1 MGLVEGKMA
10 GTSGREVISTR
21 QRKLA
26 ELAQREPKLTLTTLA
41 HHIDEVWMGEAY
53 RRVRK
58 DAAAG
63 VDGVTAAQYETALE
77 ANLASLLERFK
88 SGRYR
93 APAVRRVH
101 LAKPGTSN
109 TRPIGIPTLEDKV
122 LQRAVLMV
130 LEPVYEQDF
139 LDCSYGFR
147 PGRGAHQALDALW
160 QGLREFGGGWVI
172 DLDIEDF
179 FGSVDRGHLRSFLD
193 QRVRDGVIRRAI
205 GKWLNAGVMEAGE
218 VSYPQQGTPQGGVIS
233 PTLSN
238 VYLHEVLDKWF
249 EHEVKPRLR
258 GRAFE
263 VRYADDAVL
272 AFEREDDARR
282 VLAVLSKRLEKYGLR
297 LHADKTRIVDFR
309 NPQRSSRGGSQ
320 RERSFAML
328 GFTHYWG
335 RSRKGR
341 WVVKRKTAKDRF
353 RRALRGMER
362 WCRRNR
368 HKSLPEQHAALSRK
382 LRGHDAYYG
391 ITGNAQ
397 ALTRLRFALARQ
409 TTGRPRVRAPS
420 GLLHDARERPT
431 HLRAAASA
439 RPVQLAVPD
448 RRQASIA
455 YLDLDLRR
463 AAGTIEGPADDV
475 VIHIYG
481 RITIQRR

>member
-1 MGLVEGKMA
+1 MT
-10 GTSGREVISTR
+10 GTLGREVISTR
-21 QRKLA
+21 QRKIA

-41 HHIDEVWMGEAY
+41 HHIDEVWMREAY
-53 RRVRK
+53 RRTRK

-63 VDGVTAAQYETALE
+63 VDGVTAAQYEADLE
-77 ANLASLLERFK
+77 ANLSGLLERFK

-101 LAKPGTSN
+101 LEKPGTSK

-130 LEPVYEQDF
+130 LEAVYEQDF

-147 PGRGAHQALDALW
+147 PGRGAHQALQALW
-160 QGLREFGGGWVI
+160 DGLMELGGGWVI

-179 FGSVDRGHLRSFLD
+179 FGSVDWGHLGSFLD
-193 QRVRDGVIRRAI
+193 RRVQDGVIRRAI

-218 VSYPQQGTPQGGVIS
+218 LSYPQRGTPQGGVVS

-238 VYLHEVLDKWF
+238 VYLHEVLDQWF

-272 AFEREDDARR
+272 VFEHEDDARR
-282 VLAVLSKRLEKYGLR
+282 VLGVLAKRLEKYGLR
-297 LHADKTRIVDFR
+297 LHPDKTRMVDFR
-309 NPQRSSRGGSQ
+309 SPWKSPRGGSQ

-353 RRALRGMER
+353 SRALRGIGQ
-362 WCRRNR
+362 WCRNHR
-368 HKSLPEQHAALSRK
+368 HWKLRDQQAVLSRK
-382 LRGHDAYYG
+382 LRGHYAYYG
-391 ITGNAQ
+391 ITGNAT
-397 ALTRLRFALARQ
+397 ALSRFRTEVIRLWRKWLGRRSWSGRMSWERFTRLLDSY
-409 TTGRPRVRAPS
+409 PLPPVRVVHSVYR
-420 GLLHDARERPT
+420 
-431 HLRAAASA
+431 
-439 RPVQLAVPD
+439 
-448 RRQASIA
+448 
-455 YLDLDLRR
+455 
-463 AAGTIEGPADDV
+463 
-475 VIHIYG
+475 
-481 RITIQRR
+481 

>member
-1 MGLVEGKMA
+1 MMGTL
-10 GTSGREVISTR
+10 GREVISTR
-21 QRKLA
+21 QRKIA
-26 ELAQREPKLTLTTLA
+26 ELARREPKLTLTTLA
-41 HHIDEVWMGEAY
+41 HHIDAVWMREAY
-53 RRVRK
+53 RRTRK

-63 VDGVTAAQYETALE
+63 VDGVTAAQYEADLE
-77 ANLASLLERFK
+77 ANLSGLLERFK

-101 LAKPGTSN
+101 LDKPGTSK

-130 LEPVYEQDF
+130 LEPAYEQDF

-147 PGRGAHQALDALW
+147 PKRGAHQALEALW
-160 QGLREFGGGWVI
+160 HGLMEFGGGWVI

-179 FGSVDRGHLRSFLD
+179 FGSVDWGHLGNFLD

-218 VSYPQQGTPQGGVIS
+218 LSYPQRGTPQGGVIS
-233 PTLSN
+233 ATLSN
-238 VYLHEVLDKWF
+238 VYLHDVLDQWF

-272 AFEREDDARR
+272 VFEREDDAKR
-282 VLAVLSKRLEKYGLR
+282 VLGVLAKRLEKYGLR
-297 LHADKTRIVDFR
+297 LHPEKTRMVEFCR
-309 NPQRSSRGGSQ
+309 PSKSKRGGSQ

-341 WVVKRKTAKDRF
+341 WVVKRKTAKERF
-353 RRALRGMER
+353 SRALRAMGQ
-362 WCRRNR
+362 WCRDRR
-368 HKSLPEQHAALSRK
+368 HDSLPQQHAALCRK

-391 ITGNAQ
+391 ITGNAT
-397 ALTRLRFALARQ
+397 ALSRLRFAVARQ
-409 TTGRPRVRAPS
+409 WCKW
-420 GLLHDARERPT
+420 L
-431 HLRAAASA
+431 
-439 RPVQLAVPD
+439 D
-448 RRQASIA
+448 RRGGRVPMTWKRFKEVLKV
-455 YLDLDLRR
+455 YPLPPVR
-463 AAGTIEGPADDV
+463 V
-475 VIHIYG
+475 VHSVY
-481 RITIQRR
+481 R